1 MQRTGTSGTNRTR
14 QTGGLI
20 DAAERAERRR
30 EPTVDIE
37 NDYFTLNPWYNQQ
50 KAKPVFG
57 LAAPLPRTV
66 RKGMWWGRGDLK
78 KSLYQVDE
86 EQDNDGIDRNDALDF
101 QKDIG
106 QFVHSIIW
114 QTQWLTD
121 MQTMSMSTRMR
132 RK

>member
-1 MQRTGTSGTNRTR
+1 MGTNRTNR
-14 QTGGLI
+14 TNQTGGLI
-20 DAAERAERRR
+20 DAGERAERKQ

-78 KSLYQVDE
+78 KSLYKVDE
-86 EQDNDGIDRNDALDF
+86 EQNSDGIDALDF
-101 QKDIG
+101 QKDI
-106 QFVHSIIW
+106 S
-114 QTQWLTD
+114 
-121 MQTMSMSTRMR
+121 S
-132 RK
+132 